1 MEFCPKCGTILIQ
14 KGKKFVCAK
23 CKYVKKETI
32 KLTSSE
38 KIQEKEKIGVLK
50 DDESNVW
57 PTVKEICPK
66 CGNDEAF
73 FHSVQTRS
81 GDEAETSFF
90 RCTKCKHVWREY
102 S

>member
-1 MEFCPKCGTILIQ
+1 MEFCPSCGTILVQ
-14 KGKKFVCAK
+14 KGKKFACPK
-23 CKYVKKETI
+23 CKYVAKETI
-32 KLTSSE
+32 KLTASE

-50 DDESNVW
+50 DEESSVW
-57 PTVKEICPK
+57 PTVKETCPK

-81 GDEAETSFF
+81 GDEGETSFF
-90 RCTKCKHVWREY
+90 RCTKCHYTWREY